1 MNKAESLA
9 RRTLRAE
16 WERLTPEERTVID
29 NVLARIRA
37 SRDTNQEFL
46 DSRTMGERLSDQIA
60 RFGGSWTFISLFGA
74 FLLFWAFV
82 NSEVL
87 EPINR
92 AFDPY
97 PYIFLNLIL
106 SMLAA
111 IQAPIIMM
119 SQNRQAVRDRL
130 QAANDYE
137 VNLKAELEIR
147 MLHEKFDQLRE
158 EDWRKLVDMQQEQ
171 IRLLEKT
178 LEAVVTKP

>member
-1 MNKAESLA
+1 MNKPESLA
-9 RRTLRAE
+9 RRALRAE
-16 WERLTPEERTVID
+16 WERLTPEERTVIEG
-29 NVLARIRA
+29 VLDRMRA
-37 SRDTNQEFL
+37 SRDTNKEFL

-60 RFGGSWTFISLFGA
+60 RFGGSWTFILLFA
-74 FLLFWAFV
+74 SFLLFWALV

-87 EPINR
+87 QPLQR

-119 SQNRQAVRDRL
+119 SQNRQAARDRL

-147 MLHEKFDQLRE
+147 MLQEKFDQLRE
-158 EDWRKLVDMQQEQ
+158 EEWRKLVDMQQEQ

-178 LEAVVTKP
+178 LEAVVNKP